1 MLTQRMNTIYY
12 SQVQAFLR
20 TSPLIMTQS
29 TIEAQTPLLCLTII
43 SKKFSVYT
51 ININKS
57 YYIYILLYIH
67 TIHTLHFIIHTLY
80 YYKVLYKVS
89 TYTLNQQ
96 APILYR
102 LKINRA
108 LHPNTIYKSNTIY
121 TNIPLTNNIISTC
134 IY

>member
-1 MLTQRMNTIYY
+1 MPKTNISTNLSCAYDTVNRLGKSPTTLPDNNKQEIFCIYY
-12 SQVQAFLR
+12 KHQQILH
-20 TSPLIMTQS
+20 TQ
-29 TIEAQTPLLCLTII
+29 LN
-43 SKKFSVYT
+43 F
-51 ININKS
+51 
-57 YYIYILLYIH
+57 YIYILLYIH